1 MNQRDAQWALL
12 ANLLRE
18 REVLEGGSMRI
29 VAAERLGQELG
40 IEDGDALTQCCCSNR
55 RRRGRRRKEASPRR
69 LLVEATDDFVVSKH

>member
-1 MNQRDAQWALL
+1 
-12 ANLLRE
+12 
-18 REVLEGGSMRI
+18 MRI

-69 LLVEATDDFVVSKH
+69 LLVEATDDFVVSKTFNFSHSASGGVVASVDVCKPFW